1 MPQLPCVPHSSG
13 LDCNGDIPR
22 VRGNRAAPDESK
34 GNRMNS
40 VAELEVLILRQ
51 QELMAKLARIDHMP
65 GARAARSK
73 LFGLLNQLDLAQG
86 IVGTK

>member
-1 MPQLPCVPHSSG
+1 
-13 LDCNGDIPR
+13 
-22 VRGNRAAPDESK
+22 
-34 GNRMNS
+34 MNS